1 MHNFKKLTIWSD
13 SLQLS
18 VLVYKYTSQFPET
31 EKFGLISQMR
41 RASVSIASNI
51 AEGSG
56 RSSDKDFCRFLDMA
70 ISSSFELETQVEIS
84 KEMNFLNEEDYW
96 LIIENCSL
104 VQKKIYAFRKNILNS
119 IQEKS

>member
-1 MHNFKKLTIWSD
+1 M
-13 SLQLS
+13 QLS

-31 EKFGLISQMR
+31 EKIGLISQMR

-56 RSSDKDFCRFLDMA
+56 RNYDKDFCRFLDMA

-84 KEMNFLNEEDYW
+84 KEMKFLNEEVYS
-96 LIIENCSL
+96 LIIENCSM